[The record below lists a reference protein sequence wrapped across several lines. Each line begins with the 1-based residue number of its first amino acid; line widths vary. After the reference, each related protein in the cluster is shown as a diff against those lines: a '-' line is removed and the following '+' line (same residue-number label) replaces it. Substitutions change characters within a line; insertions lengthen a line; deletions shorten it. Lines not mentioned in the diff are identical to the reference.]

1 MSQAQFQAC
10 YIGVKRMD
18 TGQEIIGQI
27 GLILTQLRYTRRA
40 IEDIERNT
48 ARYSG
53 FTFTNAF
60 AAGSHF
66 GEPPLFDGALKVYVV
81 NINDLTTGGGFGG
94 FLEGLLG
101 GIGRLF
107 GGFFGGLIG
116 GTISGVALPLI
127 LDKLAQIAATIERII
142 DRLGIAT
149 TPPIDK
155 KKEESSSAG
164 WVSNLNLIKALTDL
178 FHAASG
184 GPQAGTPKTGAAS
197 SEDPWMKWQETLQ
210 SVYGV
215 ITGISRVID
224 GLIILMPI
232 VIGTLASMV
241 MRFEDIKIVIL
252 DLLQFVLRNVFLLR
266 GVALVTIYDTI
277 AGVAKLTVSILGTL
291 EGAVSLML
299 SAIFDFI
306 GAVVQGALDVLR
318 ILSADLKQ
326 TVDALLQWLVDTL
339 GATLAF
345 IGDLRIFRV
354 SVYILQTLPLI
365 LPALYQLTFSKEG
378 EPVTFPENIR
388 KDLEKARSLAVAPP
402 ATGAG
407 PSALPFTP
415 FPSPDILIPQ
425 SDVDRVNKTIKDTS
439 DKLMGLSG
447 KLFEAPRG
455 ALRSIGQQLNEA
467 ATKGQDKFFE
477 GEKSRIE
484 DVKARA
490 TTLSEYIIQARDQAA
505 KRPETGLEAIAK
517 AYEGWLSGGGLTMVL
532 GNITEYFLHTPV
544 TGPQAAQTIPG
555 QIVQQAPAEQ
565 PLATVDIQEVVIEVE
580 PPESGGPPSSVDT
593 SSSLFE
599 ALMQEWHELQ
609 QRGYRPGQGFPLAFT

>member
-1 MSQAQFQAC
+1 
-10 YIGVKRMD
+10 MD
-18 TGQEIIGQI
+18 AEQEIIGQI

-48 ARYSG
+48 ARYTG

-81 NINDLTTGGGFGG
+81 NINDLTSGGGFGG
-94 FLEGLLG
+94 FLESSLG
-101 GIGRLF
+101 GVGRFF

-142 DRLGIAT
+142 DRLGITT
-149 TPPIDK
+149 TPPTDK

-178 FHAASG
+178 FQAASG
-184 GPQAGTPKTGAAS
+184 GPQAGAPKTGATS
-197 SEDPWMKWQETLQ
+197 SEDPWIKWQETLQ

-224 GLIILMPI
+224 GLIILIPI

-291 EGAVSLML
+291 EEAVSLML
-299 SAIFDFI
+299 SATFDLI
-306 GAVVQGALDVLR
+306 GAVVQGAVQVLR

-326 TVDALLQWLVDTL
+326 TVDSLLQWLVDTL
-339 GATLAF
+339 GAALAF

-354 SVYILQTLPLI
+354 IVYILQTLPLI
-365 LPALYQLTFSKEG
+365 LPALYQLAPGVGAALAGPAALIFGKTG
-378 EPVTFPENIR
+378 TIPENIR

-407 PSALPFTP
+407 PSALSFIP

-439 DKLMGLSG
+439 DKLIGLSG

-490 TTLSEYIIQARDQAA
+490 TTLSEYIVQARDQAA

-517 AYEGWLSGGGLTMVL
+517 AYEGWLSGGGLAMVL

-544 TGPQAAQTIPG
+544 TSPLAAQTIPG

-565 PLATVDIQEVVIEVE
+565 PLATVDVQEVVIEVE

-593 SSSLFE
+593 SYSLFE